1 MPQNDPD
8 RCRIGEI
15 ARIVAFVDIETDTQ
29 NAVVE
34 VAARQAVFDQ
44 YACYFPVSIV
54 YIVRP
59 FDAEHLGRRKK
70 GAEWDACYSAIR

>member
-29 NAVVE
+29 NAVVK
-34 VAARQAVFDQ
+34 VATHQAVFEALENSSSPIMTRQ
-44 YACYFPVSIV
+44 RLKLAQRQIYAQLETCP
-54 YIVRP
+54 
-59 FDAEHLGRRKK
+59 EL
-70 GAEWDACYSAIR
+70 